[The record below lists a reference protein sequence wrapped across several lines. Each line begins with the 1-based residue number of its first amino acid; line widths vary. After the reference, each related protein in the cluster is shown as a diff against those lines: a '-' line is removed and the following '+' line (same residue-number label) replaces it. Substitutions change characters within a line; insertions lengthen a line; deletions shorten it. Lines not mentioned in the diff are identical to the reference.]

1 MGRRAGLLVQ
11 VAATE
16 GHSEAC
22 VAKMATMQTDL
33 KIPTFSVL
41 GEGRDRY
48 RLCCQR
54 AEQILN
60 FPRVKSQL
68 TSELQLDELTTLQM
82 IMAA

>member
-1 MGRRAGLLVQ
+1 MGRRSGPLAQ
-11 VAATE
+11 AAAIE
-16 GHSEAC
+16 GNSEAC
-22 VAKMATMQTDL
+22 AAKMAAMQADL
-33 KIPTFSVL
+33 KIPTLPVL

-60 FPRVKSQL
+60 SPRVKPQL

>member
-1 MGRRAGLLVQ
+1 MGRRSKPLVQ

-16 GHSEAC
+16 GNSEAC
-22 VAKMATMQTDL
+22 AAKMAAMRTDQ
-33 KIPTFSVL
+33 KIPTL
-41 GEGRDRY
+41 PLLREGRDRY

-60 FPRVKSQL
+60 FPRVESQL

-82 IMAA
+82 NMAA